1 MPKAL
6 IRVLALGRLSL
17 NLRTF
22 RVTASER
29 VSLTSD
35 GTVNCLGGD
44 CNANGT
50 FIILEADRPNAR
62 ELYETL
68 SKVRVLKL
76 EVEVSGLPGWLLTRL
91 EFLTGRPISDNAVVK
106 YTWRAMPSLE
116 ELALVLN
123 DLNLPT
129 HPQSNPQPR

>member
-6 IRVLALGRLSL
+6 VRVLALGRLTL

-35 GTVNCLGGD
+35 GTVNCLGGG

-50 FIILEADRPNAR
+50 FIILEAERPNAR
-62 ELYETL
+62 ELYEVL
-68 SKVRVLKL
+68 KKVRILKI
-76 EVEVSGLPGWLLTRL
+76 EVEVSGLPRQLLSRL
-91 EFLTGRPISDNAVVK
+91 EFLTGKPISDDAVVK
-106 YTWRAMPSLE
+106 YTWRAMPSFE
-116 ELALVLN
+116 ELALALN

-129 HPQSNPQPR
+129 HPQSNPQPH